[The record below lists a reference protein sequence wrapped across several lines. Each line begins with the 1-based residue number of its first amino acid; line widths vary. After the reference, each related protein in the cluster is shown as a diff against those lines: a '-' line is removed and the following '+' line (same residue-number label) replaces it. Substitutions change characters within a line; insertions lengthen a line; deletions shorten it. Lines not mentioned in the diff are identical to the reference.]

1 MVKMIMSRRNTLSF
15 VPFQLPQHGSQLGEL
30 IPHEFSEIFFEGFC
44 QFVGEVAELRYISSA
59 IPFSFYHYFLN

>member
-30 IPHEFSEIFFEGFC
+30 IPHEFSEKDLRD
-44 QFVGEVAELRYISSA
+44 FVNLWEKLQS
-59 IPFSFYHYFLN
+59 